1 MAVTIYQ
8 PNEVNAYFEPIGYRV
23 HFEDNTSVLVNLMRD
38 ARGLIAPTG
47 KQFII
52 LDNAI
57 LQFGKQITEVT
68 EEPV

>member
-1 MAVTIYQ
+1 MTVTIYQ
-8 PNEVNAYFEPIGYRV
+8 PNEVNSFFEPIGYRV
-23 HFEDNTSVLVNLMRD
+23 HLEDGTSILVNLMRD
-38 ARGLIAPTG
+38 SKGLIAEKG

-57 LQFGKQITEVT
+57 IQFGKQIKEVT